1 MKNLVETVKKKR
13 SKALPAIRLLQNE
26 ERVNFF
32 RLIEFFSI
40 IISDNGKAED
50 STHSMECKTNNK
62 NGKNTLRNITRT
74 HNDNTS

>member
-40 IISDNGKAED
+40 IIMTTEKRKTRLTRWNAKQTTKMGKIHYVILHVPY
-50 STHSMECKTNNK
+50 TQ
-62 NGKNTLRNITRT
+62 
-74 HNDNTS
+74 